1 VLPSGTA
8 ARVHEYWRAWATASV
23 PDDALGLVVIDGVRY
38 IQAPSHLIDRIAAA
52 EPDGVDALL
61 RAAGVEATR
70 SGEARLA
77 YAYADAPT
85 VRLADAGD
93 IERVGDDD
101 PRLAALAAG
110 ADQPEW
116 LEASADEPAPYR
128 YGCTDGDELLAVA
141 SLHNWN
147 DLIGQVSVF
156 TRADARGRGLAA
168 CVAAAAIT
176 QSFADGLVPQ
186 WRSRIGNDASARVAD
201 KLGFVALGTQAFARF
216 K

>member
-1 VLPSGTA
+1 LVLASGTA
-8 ARVHEYWRAWATASV
+8 ARVHEYWRAWTAEPV
-23 PDDALGLVVIDGVRY
+23 PDDALGLVVIEGVRY
-38 IQAPSHLIDRIAAA
+38 LQAPAHLIARITAA
-52 EPDGVDALL
+52 EPDGLEALL

-70 SGEARLA
+70 SGRARLA
-77 YAYADAPT
+77 YADART
-85 VRLADAGD
+85 VQLVDTGD

-101 PRLAALAAG
+101 QLLAALAAHTERR
-110 ADQPEW
+110 EW

-128 YGCTDGDELLAVA
+128 FGCTDGDQLLAVA

-147 DLIGQVSVF
+147 DVIGQVSVL

-168 CVAAAAIT
+168 RVASAAIT
-176 QSFADGLVPQ
+176 QTFADGLVPQ

-216 K
+216 R